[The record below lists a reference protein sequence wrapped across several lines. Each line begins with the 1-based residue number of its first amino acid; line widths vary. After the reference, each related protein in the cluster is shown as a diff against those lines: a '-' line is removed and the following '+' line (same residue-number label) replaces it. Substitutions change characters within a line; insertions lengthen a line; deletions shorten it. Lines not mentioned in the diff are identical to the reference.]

1 LEHIALGGIKEFMY
15 KLSIDLETR
24 SDVELTKSGVYPYV
38 ESPFFDILLFAVSV
52 DDGPVTVYD
61 LASGESIPP
70 DILAAFSDES
80 VIKNAF
86 NVNFER
92 ICISAYLRK
101 YYPEHFHNCRSD
113 TASACYLPPVSWH
126 CDMIHA
132 RYLGMPSSL
141 SDVGKLLKL
150 EQQKMTEGRSLIK
163 YFCTPYEPGK
173 FHSPADSPDKWN
185 IFKEYNKRDVEAEL
199 EIQKKLSV
207 FPVPDNIWYEF
218 YTDQDINDRGILVD
232 RKFAEN
238 AVALDTRVKSEL
250 VKAMQNITALENP
263 NSVAQMKKWLSEN
276 GIETETLGKKDV
288 AELVKTAPPELREAL
303 ILRQQLAKSSV
314 KKYTAMENAMCA
326 DGRIRGM
333 FSFYGANRT
342 GRFSGRYVQLQNCPQ
357 NHMSDLEE
365 AKELIKSGNF
375 EAAELL
381 YDDIPDV
388 LSQLI
393 RTALIPREGTKF
405 IVADFSAIE
414 ARVIAWLAGE
424 QWRMDAFRNGED
436 IYCASASKMFGV
448 PVVKHGENGHLRQ
461 KGKVAEL
468 ACIAEGQL
476 VLTDNGLIP
485 IEKVTTNDKLW
496 DGESWVSHDGV
507 VYKGER
513 EVITYEGLTATTD
526 HLVWV
531 EGKQRPIQF
540 GLAASCSAHLIQTGD
555 GRRTIRL
562 GKDNQSGKAMDGE
575 KKMLAS
581 DISTSRLY
589 DIRNA
594 GPHHRFTVSGKLV
607 HNCGYGGSVGAMTAM
622 GGSDL
627 NLSDAE
633 LKQIVDD
640 WRAASPNIVRLWWDT
655 DRAAKKAV
663 KEKCVT
669 ETHGLTFSCES
680 GFLFITLPSGRRL
693 AYVKP
698 KIGENK
704 FGGEAITYEGTGT
717 AKKWERLETYGPKL
731 VENIVQGIARD
742 LLVHSMQTLSE
753 YKITGH
759 VHDELIIECEKN
771 KSVSGICDGM
781 ALTPEWAEG
790 LMLRADGYECKK
802 FYMKD

>member
-1 LEHIALGGIKEFMY
+1 MEHIALGGIKEFMY

-61 LASGESIPP
+61 LASGESIPS

-207 FPVPDNIWYEF
+207 FPVPDSIWYEF

-393 RTALIPREGTKF
+393 RTALIPREGMKF

-468 ACIAEGQL
+468 A
-476 VLTDNGLIP
+476 
-485 IEKVTTNDKLW
+485 
-496 DGESWVSHDGV
+496 
-507 VYKGER
+507 
-513 EVITYEGLTATTD
+513 
-526 HLVWV
+526 
-531 EGKQRPIQF
+531 
-540 GLAASCSAHLIQTGD
+540 
-555 GRRTIRL
+555 
-562 GKDNQSGKAMDGE
+562 
-575 KKMLAS
+575 
-581 DISTSRLY
+581 
-589 DIRNA
+589 
-594 GPHHRFTVSGKLV
+594 
-607 HNCGYGGSVGAMTAM
+607 CGYGGSVGAMTAM

-771 KSVSGICDGM
+771 ESVSGICDRM

-790 LMLRADGYECKK
+790 LLLRADGYECK